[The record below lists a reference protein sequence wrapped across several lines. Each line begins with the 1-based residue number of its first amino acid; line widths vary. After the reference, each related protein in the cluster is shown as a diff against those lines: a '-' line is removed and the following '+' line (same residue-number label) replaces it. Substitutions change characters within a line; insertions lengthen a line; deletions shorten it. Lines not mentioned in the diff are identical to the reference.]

1 MTKADVLLYIGI
13 VAIVGGVSCFDW
25 RAGLIVGGVLLAV
38 CGTLLAVR

>member
-1 MTKADVLLYIGI
+1 MKIADGLLCCGLAAVVI
-13 VAIVGGVSCFDW
+13 GVSCYDW